1 MLEHLEFQLK
11 LYAVS
16 ERGIQKWVAEVS
28 LQRFNISEE
37 QVTKLTT
44 KQMHQFYTQEHPY
57 VVNPILERYFESVPS
72 KQCNLDPRYLKIE
85 SVFQTQKT
93 KYWDVFSKL
102 HTTVTQLN
110 EDITAKTEHAAT
122 FLVDVKKARKDYFT
136 YSISVKL
143 ASQFKETFDYFGS
156 GDTSGISESTSE
168 SIDAYKALNKYRS
181 DWNKEYIQREL
192 IEAEELLSNI
202 DGKSLDAQQRI
213 AVVTDEDSNLVLA
226 GAGSGKTLT
235 IAGKV
240 KYLVERKHV
249 KPEEILL
256 ISFTKKSALE
266 MKERIEHRLHIPVVA
281 KTFHALGLEIIAKHH
296 QAKPDIFSDLM
307 GVIQAY
313 MKDTIFEEGQQIKH
327 LIEFFGYYLSIPKDY
342 SEFENL
348 GEYHEFHRN
357 LDFETLKGKMSKSDY
372 VDHAAKAHKSQ
383 LKTLAGETVK
393 SFEETLIANF
403 LFLNSIDY
411 EYERDYPLD
420 TRTEQYRQ
428 YKPDFYLPAYDLYI
442 EHFGVDE
449 KERTPWLSPIEE
461 EKYLEGMKWK
471 RQQHASQGTAIIE
484 TYSYFNKQGVL
495 LEKLQEQL
503 LTHEVTFKEADY
515 LSIFDSVYKENQD
528 KYFKEFVKLLS
539 TFINLFKSSGY
550 EADQFEEFVQQNQT
564 KPDIPFFKRRTE
576 LFLSLVRP
584 IYSYYENHLK
594 KIRSID
600 FNDMVNQA
608 TNIVRENNPYFP
620 YSYIIVDEYQDI
632 SKSRFGLIQAIREQ
646 TKAKVM
652 CVGDDWQGIYRF
664 AGSDLQLF
672 TNFGQY
678 FGAHELMKIEQTYR
692 NSQQL
697 VDVAGRFVMRN
708 KNQFRKELKSMHQN
722 PEPIQILG
730 YQKDKAIAL
739 CVAIERIVKDYGKRA
754 KILLLG
760 RNGFDIN
767 FLDEEPEFLLNA
779 DKTQITYSK
788 YRELQISFL
797 TTHKSKGLEED
808 HVILL
813 NAENSLVGFPN
824 KIADDPVLGWVL
836 TDQEAFE
843 FAEERRLFYVALTRT
858 RNSVYILTSE
868 QRMSV
873 FVKELI
879 EKDKIPYQLVTRED
893 SVAENPKCPKCQTG
907 HLTRRVGNTTF
918 LGCTNYPGC
927 DYTNGHVEI
936 LKKPRLCPRCG
947 GFLVYKKG
955 SRGPFYGCTNFK
967 HNCRYSEDYKFT
979 K

>member
-1 MLEHLEFQLK
+1 MLEQLEYQMK
-11 LYAVS
+11 LNAGSDV
-16 ERGIQKWVAEVS
+16 RLQKRFEEIS
-28 LQRFNISEE
+28 SQRFYISEE
-37 QVTKLTT
+37 QITNATSKHL
-44 KQMHQFYTQEHPY
+44 HQYYAQDLPYTI
-57 VVNPILERYFESVPS
+57 NPLLDNYFKAVPIER
-72 KQCNLDPRYLKIE
+72 NLDPRYVKIKAL
-85 SVFQTQKT
+85 FQTQKE
-93 KYWDVFSKL
+93 KYWSMYYNL
-102 HTTVTQLN
+102 RTTTEQIN
-110 EDITAKTEHAAT
+110 EEIASQTERTAT
-122 FLVDVKKARKDYFT
+122 FLLDVGNARKEYFT
-136 YSISVKL
+136 HSVAEKL
-143 ASQFKETFDYFGS
+143 TSQYKDTFDYFSS
-156 GDTSGISESTSE
+156 GDVSGISQSTTD
-168 SIDAYKALNKYRS
+168 SINVYRGLTKFRS
-181 DWNKEYIQREL
+181 DWNKKFIQREL
-192 IEAEELLSNI
+192 LEAEKLLSDI
-202 DGKSLDAQQRI
+202 DGKSLDNQQRV

-240 KYLVERKHV
+240 KYLVEHKGV

-256 ISFTKKSALE
+256 ISYTKKSALE
-266 MKERIEHRLHIPVVA
+266 MTERIEHRLHLPVSV
-281 KTFHALGLEIIAKHH
+281 KTFHALGLEIIAKDR
-296 QAKPDIFSDLM
+296 QAKPDIFSDLA
-307 GVIQAY
+307 GVIQSY
-313 MKDTIFEEGQQIKH
+313 MKDKIFEEGQQIKH

-348 GEYHEFHRN
+348 GEYHDFHRN
-357 LDFETLKGKMSKSDY
+357 LDFETLKGKISKTDY
-372 VDHAAKAHKSQ
+372 VDHAVKAQKGK

-449 KERTPWLSPIEE
+449 KERTPWLSEIEE
-461 EKYLEGMKWK
+461 RKYLEGMEWK
-471 RQQHASQGTAIIE
+471 RQQHASQGTTLIE

-495 LEKLQEQL
+495 LEKLREQL
-503 LTHEVTFKEADY
+503 QVHKVKFQEADY

-550 EADQFEEFVQQNQT
+550 EVGQFESFVQQNQT
-564 KPDIPFFKRRTE
+564 KAEIPFLKRRTE

-584 IYSYYENHLK
+584 IYNYYEIHLK
-594 KIRSID
+594 KISSID

-608 TNIVRENNPYFP
+608 TDIVRKNKPYFP
-620 YSYIIVDEYQDI
+620 YAYIIIDEYQDI
-632 SKSRFGLIQAIREQ
+632 SKSRFALVQAIREQ

-672 TNFGQY
+672 THFGQY

-708 KNQFRKELKSMHQN
+708 KNQLRKELKSIHQN

-730 YQKDKAIAL
+730 FQKDKAVAL
-739 CVAIERIVKDYGKRA
+739 CVAIERIIKDFGKRA

-767 FLDEEPEFLLNA
+767 FLDDAPEFLLNT

-836 TDQEAFE
+836 TDQEVFE

-858 RNSVYILTSE
+858 RNSVYILASE

-879 EKDKIPYQLVTRED
+879 EKDKIPYELVTQEE
-893 SVAENPKCPKCQTG
+893 SVAENPKCPKCKTG
-907 HLTRRVGNTTF
+907 YLTRRMNNTTF

-927 DYTNGHVEI
+927 KYTNGHVEI
-936 LKKPRLCPRCG
+936 LKKPRVCPRCG
-947 GFLVYKKG
+947 GFLVYRKG

-967 HNCRYSEDYKFT
+967 HNCRYSEDYKFV